1 MLLLILHIVI
11 VYWILANSKFLKLD
25 GVTSAWMALVIILKV
40 VSGYFVGRYYLATY
54 QGGDIQ
60 GYLLDANQFFLL
72 FQEHPMDF
80 FKLIVGIE
88 VKSETIQE
96 FYTHLTSW
104 FSSGYS
110 TQYNDARSVIRFHAL
125 IRLFSEGNEW
135 IHLLWSN
142 VLCVAGMI
150 AMIQFISFKNIESIA
165 FNRWALLILFLPN
178 VFIWSSAILKEP
190 LLIFALGMT
199 LKYFQQFNESRN
211 LSKAVGLMFF
221 VLCFLLIKSFWLL
234 ALFPGLLIWFL
245 MPNMKKAFLT
255 ISISYA
261 IALLLVLVVGEFIVT
276 FNLPDLIFGQQ
287 RNMWRFVVYMHS
299 GSIIPPIAFAPN
311 PLSFVSHLPEAF
323 CNGMFQ
329 PWPWQL
335 TKWYFFPLTME
346 NFVFPVLVAA
356 VVYKIRSKLVP
367 VRPALMIAL
376 LSGITIV
383 IVSAFTT
390 PVIGSLIRY
399 RMPGLLLMVLAV
411 TAYLFSLKAKS
422 SDNPAN

>member
-110 TQYNDARSVIRFHAL
+110 TQYNEARSVIRFHAL

-150 AMIQFISFKNIESIA
+150 AIIQFISFKNIESIA

-199 LKYFQQFNESRN
+199 LS
-211 LSKAVGLMFF
+211 SLMRAEIFRK
-221 VLCFLLIKSFWLL
+221 LL
-234 ALFPGLLIWFL
+234 
-245 MPNMKKAFLT
+245 
-255 ISISYA
+255 
-261 IALLLVLVVGEFIVT
+261 
-276 FNLPDLIFGQQ
+276 D
-287 RNMWRFVVYMHS
+287 
-299 GSIIPPIAFAPN
+299 
-311 PLSFVSHLPEAF
+311 
-323 CNGMFQ
+323 
-329 PWPWQL
+329 
-335 TKWYFFPLTME
+335 
-346 NFVFPVLVAA
+346 
-356 VVYKIRSKLVP
+356 
-367 VRPALMIAL
+367 
-376 LSGITIV
+376 
-383 IVSAFTT
+383 
-390 PVIGSLIRY
+390 
-399 RMPGLLLMVLAV
+399 
-411 TAYLFSLKAKS
+411 
-422 SDNPAN
+422 